1 MTEPTEPADPT
12 HPVGLDAE
20 QPDPGAAPG
29 PAIPGQ
35 APEAPRP
42 ALRTFSLDGRRAPG
56 LYLAGWLATVLGGPL
71 FAAAFLSGVADAGR
85 LVLLVVGSILL
96 GAGLVAA
103 AGAQSIERRDRVD
116 LAYRGPSPFL
126 VFGASVPVTILV
138 TLPIVVLEL
147 DVTSPLATLLSV
159 VATGAIWLGLVG
171 LTVVGTGALRWRDI
185 AIGLADAPPARIL
198 GDVLV
203 GAAAAVPVILATSI
217 VAAILVGL
225 VGVTPEGP
233 IAVPSDRLGLVVS
246 LLAAAVVAPI
256 GEEVFY
262 RGFATTA
269 WARSI
274 GPTAAI
280 IRGGL
285 FFAFV
290 HVLTLSGSEFG
301 DAARLALVA
310 FLARV
315 PVALAL
321 GWIFVRRRSLA
332 ASIGLHATFNGALIL
347 LAAMAGSVAR

>member
-1 MTEPTEPADPT
+1 LTEPTDPT
-12 HPVGLDAE
+12 QPVAPDAG

-29 PAIPGQ
+29 PPVAGQ
-35 APEAPRP
+35 VPEPPRR

-71 FAAAFLSGVADAGR
+71 FTAAFLSGVADAGR
-85 LVLLVVGSILL
+85 LVLLVVGSVLL
-96 GAGLVAA
+96 GAGLIAA
-103 AGAQSIERRDRVD
+103 AGAQAIERRDRTD

-126 VFGASVPVTILV
+126 VFGASVPVTILA
-138 TLPIVVLEL
+138 TLPIVVLGM
-147 DVTSPLATLLSV
+147 DVSSPSATLLSV
-159 VATGAIWLGLVG
+159 AATGGIWLGLVG

-185 AIGLADAPPARIL
+185 AVGLADSPPARIF
-198 GDVLV
+198 GDLLM
-203 GAAAAVPVILATSI
+203 GAATAVPVILATSI

-225 VGVTPEGP
+225 VGVAPEGP
-233 IAVPSDRLGLVVS
+233 IAIPSDRLGLVVS

-280 IRGGL
+280 VRGGL

-290 HVLTLSGSEFG
+290 HILTLSGSEFG
-301 DAARLALVA
+301 DAARVAVVA

-332 ASIGLHATFNGALIL
+332 ASIGLHATFNAALIL
-347 LAAMAGSVAR
+347 LTAMAGSAAP